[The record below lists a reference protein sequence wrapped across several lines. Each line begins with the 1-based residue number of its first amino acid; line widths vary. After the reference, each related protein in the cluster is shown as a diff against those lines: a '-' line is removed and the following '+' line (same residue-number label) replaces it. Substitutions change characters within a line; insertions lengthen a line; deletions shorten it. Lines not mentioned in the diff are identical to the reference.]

1 MEIPMTRVRALL
13 TALFVALIA
22 GPALAAMTWTTYAP
36 QPFAAAQ
43 EAGKT
48 VLVHV
53 TAPWCPTCR
62 AQKPI
67 LDELRADTKLDEV
80 VFVTLDYDSQKDFLR
95 THQVRGQSTILVFKG
110 KQEVSRVVAETGRDR
125 LRAFVFGA
133 AGVPQG

>member
-1 MEIPMTRVRALL
+1 MTRLRALL
-13 TALFVALIA
+13 TALFVAVLSI
-22 GPALAAMTWTTYAP
+22 PAFAAMTWTTYAP

-67 LDELRADTKLDEV
+67 LDELRADAKLGDVE
-80 VFVTLDYDSQKDFLR
+80 FVAVDYDSQKDFLR
-95 THQVRGQSTILVFKG
+95 AHNVRSQSTIIMFRG
-110 KQEVSRVVAETGRDR
+110 KQEAGRVVAETGRDK
-125 LRAFVFGA
+125 LRAFILGA
-133 AGVPQG
+133 AGV

>member
-1 MEIPMTRVRALL
+1 MSRLHALL
-13 TALFVALIA
+13 TALFMALFA
-22 GPALAAMTWTTYAP
+22 APVLAAMTWTTYAP

-43 EAGKT
+43 EAGRT

-67 LDELRADTKLDEV
+67 LDELRADAKLADM

-95 THQVRGQSTILVFKG
+95 AHQVRGQSTIIVFKG
-110 KQEVSRVVAETGRDR
+110 RQEVNRVVAETGRDR
-125 LRAFVFGA
+125 LRAFVYGA
-133 AGVPQG
+133 AGVPPG